1 MGVAR
6 WYLFMVHP
14 PPPPT
19 LNNGCESRT
28 PVAGGGDPVV
38 LTLSGSGATYAVDH
52 ARVSGLALH
61 ITASWLTAHNTPIL
75 GNFCYPVGLNWGP
88 FFVRRAGFGVADVD
102 HAHVISQLRTFVR
115 HSLST
120 VQSQTKPAV
129 TAIPPTKN
137 LSSDRSTNASYSTAA
152 PARASATASAKAIV
166 IRTNVISHY
175 TAKYSCLDV
184 RCLPSLLQVP

>member
-1 MGVAR
+1 MDVETIPGTMDVETIPGGLKVCDANGQSLADVYSR
-6 WYLFMVHP
+6 ENPNDAHKAKVLNEDVGDSYAKLQS
-14 PPPPT
+14 PPT
-19 LNNGCESRT
+19 L
-28 PVAGGGDPVV
+28 
-38 LTLSGSGATYAVDH
+38 
-52 ARVSGLALH
+52 
-61 ITASWLTAHNTPIL
+61 
-75 GNFCYPVGLNWGP
+75 NFCYPVGLNWGP

-166 IRTNVISHY
+166 IRTN
-175 TAKYSCLDV
+175 D
-184 RCLPSLLQVP
+184 

>member
-1 MGVAR
+1 MRSESR
-6 WYLFMVHP
+6 WATATKGSDRERLLSEVREP
-14 PPPPT
+14 ASTGLLAQATISPT
-19 LNNGCESRT
+19 L
-28 PVAGGGDPVV
+28 
-38 LTLSGSGATYAVDH
+38 
-52 ARVSGLALH
+52 
-61 ITASWLTAHNTPIL
+61 
-75 GNFCYPVGLNWGP
+75 NFCYPVGLNWGP

-152 PARASATASAKAIV
+152 PARASATASVKAIV
-166 IRTNVISHY
+166 IRTN
-175 TAKYSCLDV
+175 D
-184 RCLPSLLQVP
+184 